1 MAKELLKR
9 EEVKVEDTWDL
20 TDMYESNEAWE
31 EELNKIEALI
41 TEIAGME
48 GTCLDT
54 AKNLLTVLEKDAA
67 CAQKIEL
74 AYSYAERL
82 FDQDQKN
89 TKHQSMS
96 AKIMSVY
103 AKYAASTA
111 FISPEIIAASSE
123 LLEKYFKEIP
133 ELELYRKQIDEIIRM
148 KPHRLS
154 AEM

>member
-67 CAQKIEL
+67 CCVSGDVLPRAFKSHADSTSPLFVDSKGTVDHVGQCGIVCL
-74 AYSYAERL
+74 AL
-82 FDQDQKN
+82 KCL
-89 TKHQSMS
+89 
-96 AKIMSVY
+96 
-103 AKYAASTA
+103 AA
-111 FISPEIIAASSE
+111 
-123 LLEKYFKEIP
+123 
-133 ELELYRKQIDEIIRM
+133 
-148 KPHRLS
+148 
-154 AEM
+154 